1 MTLLRFS
8 GWTQS
13 SKGTLMART
22 LNSRAQWASRKPT
35 CSVRATRTLFYFNDE
50 KIGKTR
56 VKFKTLAPVW
66 NQRFSIPKP
75 DPRTYNTVRIEVYDY
90 DRFSA
95 DDFMGQVV
103 LTGKGLT
110 AFPTV
115 YTDLPLE
122 KTVLVEKPYTENP
135 ELLGKEQDKE
145 FARWEKDTKREKK
158 QWERHNELVQG
169 ELTLR
174 LFDASDVRKWQDQGT
189 SSCRALNATSW
200 STQFPPGMRRFGRVR
215 CTLRHNTRLS

>member
-1 MTLLRFS
+1 FDVVDEDLLDEDDFAEIQWLDTIEQ
-8 GWTQS
+8 GHPD
-13 SKGTLMART
+13 GTYFELAGAVG
-22 LNSRAQWASRKPT
+22 LAKADLLGASDPYA
-35 CSVRATRTLFYFNDE
+35 VLYFNDE

-174 LFDASDVRKWQDQGT
+174 LFDASDVRKWQ
-189 SSCRALNATSW
+189 
-200 STQFPPGMRRFGRVR
+200 
-215 CTLRHNTRLS
+215 